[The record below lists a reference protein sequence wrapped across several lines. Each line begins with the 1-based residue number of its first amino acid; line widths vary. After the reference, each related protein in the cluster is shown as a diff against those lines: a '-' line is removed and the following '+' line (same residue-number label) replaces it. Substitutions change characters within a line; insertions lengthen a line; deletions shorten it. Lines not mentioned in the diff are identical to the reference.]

1 MPPEEAEPGER
12 GPEEAPFEESRE
24 PSATDLAGTFGAAA
38 GPQSAAPYMIG
49 DFFGGSASQVTIV
62 RSFAFGNLVGE
73 YSQDGTFYTVVPGE
87 ISSPRVA
94 VHDLL
99 PNQGGP
105 PYEITGVNDAPVL
118 SAIGNQ
124 TVDEETQLSFAVA
137 AAAMVPDEPAA
148 IAAQLTAW
156 SDTGGLDLILT
167 TGGTGL
173 SPRDTTPEA
182 TLSVAQRLVPGIP
195 EAMRAASLAV
205 TPHAMLSRGV
215 AVIRGRTLIINLP
228 GSPKGARENLAAV
241 AAALP
246 HALEKLRGSPAE
258 CGAE

>member
-1 MPPEEAEPGER
+1 MFRVGILTVSDRGHAGER
-12 GPEEAPFEESRE
+12 ADTAGPELGRGLDPRCFKV
-24 PSATDLAGTFGAAA
+24 SA
-38 GPQSAAPYMIG
+38 
-49 DFFGGSASQVTIV
+49 
-62 RSFAFGNLVGE
+62 
-73 YSQDGTFYTVVPGE
+73 
-87 ISSPRVA
+87 
-94 VHDLL
+94 
-99 PNQGGP
+99 
-105 PYEITGVNDAPVL
+105 YEI
-118 SAIGNQ
+118 
-124 TVDEETQLSFAVA
+124 
-137 AAAMVPDEPAA
+137 VPDEPEA

-156 SDTGGLDLILT
+156 SDDDGLDLILT

-182 TLSVAQRLVPGIP
+182 TLAVAQRLVPGIP
-195 EAMRAASLAV
+195 EAMRAAGLAI

-258 CGAE
+258 CGAP

>member
-1 MPPEEAEPGER
+1 MFRVGILTVSDRGHAGER
-12 GPEEAPFEESRE
+12 DDTAGPELGRLLDSRCFKV
-24 PSATDLAGTFGAAA
+24 SA
-38 GPQSAAPYMIG
+38 
-49 DFFGGSASQVTIV
+49 
-62 RSFAFGNLVGE
+62 
-73 YSQDGTFYTVVPGE
+73 
-87 ISSPRVA
+87 
-94 VHDLL
+94 
-99 PNQGGP
+99 
-105 PYEITGVNDAPVL
+105 YEI
-118 SAIGNQ
+118 
-124 TVDEETQLSFAVA
+124 
-137 AAAMVPDEPAA
+137 VPDDPEA
-148 IAAQLTAW
+148 IAAILTAW
-156 SDTGGLDLILT
+156 SDDEGLDLILT

-182 TLSVAQRLVPGIP
+182 TLAVAQRLVPGIA
-195 EAMRAASLAV
+195 EAMRAAGLAI

>member
-1 MPPEEAEPGER
+1 MFRVGILTVSDKGHAGER
-12 GPEEAPFEESRE
+12 VDTAGPE
-24 PSATDLAGTFGAAA
+24 LARGL
-38 GPQSAAPYMIG
+38 
-49 DFFGGSASQVTIV
+49 D
-62 RSFAFGNLVGE
+62 
-73 YSQDGTFYTVVPGE
+73 
-87 ISSPRVA
+87 SSC
-94 VHDLL
+94 
-99 PNQGGP
+99 
-105 PYEITGVNDAPVL
+105 
-118 SAIGNQ
+118 
-124 TVDEETQLSFAVA
+124 FKVA
-137 AAAMVPDEPAA
+137 AAKIVPDEPEA
-148 IAAQLTAW
+148 IAALLTAW

-182 TLSVAQRLVPGIP
+182 TLAVAQRLVPGIG
-195 EAMRAASLAV
+195 EAMRAASLAL

-241 AAALP
+241 AQALP